1 MKVLLCE
8 DIKKLGWLGDVVD
21 VNEGYARN
29 YLLPQGLAKVATDG
43 NIRSIAKEKAKRSEQ
58 RLQERR
64 RIEKAVAAVNGAEAV
79 LAARAN
85 EQGVLFGSIT
95 EAMIA
100 ANLRAQSF
108 EVADEIV
115 KLPEHIK
122 ALGTH
127 EVTLRF
133 ADDLTATVR
142 VVVVPEQVEEP
153 AERREAAGTGAGSL
167 IGPRTRTEGRDGSVC
182 VLCPASAGQSRVG
195 RRLLLRELL
204 ISPRRIV
211 SASGSCASLPSI
223 PPLCPRGVPCP
234 RSDRTQIPD
243 PDLRREPSMTGASP
257 CAPTPAATRT

>member
-21 VNEGYARN
+21 VTEGYARN

-79 LAARAN
+79 LAAKAN

-95 EAMIA
+95 EPMIG
-100 ANLRAQSF
+100 ANLRSQGF
-108 EVADEIV
+108 EVADEII

-122 ALGTH
+122 SLGAH

-133 ADDLTATVR
+133 TEDLTATVR
-142 VVVVPEQVEEP
+142 VTVVAEQAEEP
-153 AERREAAGTGAGSL
+153 AKEEKPQEEQA
-167 IGPRTRTEGRDGSVC
+167 
-182 VLCPASAGQSRVG
+182 
-195 RRLLLRELL
+195 
-204 ISPRRIV
+204 
-211 SASGSCASLPSI
+211 
-223 PPLCPRGVPCP
+223 
-234 RSDRTQIPD
+234 
-243 PDLRREPSMTGASP
+243 
-257 CAPTPAATRT
+257 

>member
-29 YLLPQGLAKVATDG
+29 YLLPQGLAKVATEG
-43 NIRSIAKEKAKRSEQ
+43 NIRSIAQEKAKRSEQ

-153 AERREAAGTGAGSL
+153 PKEEK
-167 IGPRTRTEGRDGSVC
+167 PRAQEQEQT
-182 VLCPASAGQSRVG
+182 
-195 RRLLLRELL
+195 
-204 ISPRRIV
+204 
-211 SASGSCASLPSI
+211 
-223 PPLCPRGVPCP
+223 
-234 RSDRTQIPD
+234 
-243 PDLRREPSMTGASP
+243 
-257 CAPTPAATRT
+257 